1 MPVSTVVCTVTPE
14 TATESETAKQP
25 ELHPDLNLEL
35 FEPFTR
41 LIQIEVMGQT
51 FSVPENNTLL
61 RCFQYVAFEPISY
74 GGFCWNGTCRT
85 CEVHYHQGDDRDR
98 QCLTC
103 CTRVSEGMVIIEVS
117 PEIRF
122 E

>member
-1 MPVSTVVCTVTPE
+1 MPVSTVVCPATPE

-41 LIQIEVMGQT
+41 LVQIEVMGRT

-74 GGFCWNGTCRT
+74 GGFCWNGTCRQ
-85 CEVHYHQGDDRDR
+85 CEVKYNVGDGRER

-103 CTRVSEGMVIIEVS
+103 CTKVVDGMKITETH

>member
-1 MPVSTVVCTVTPE
+1 MPVSTVVCEVAPAAE
-14 TATESETAKQP
+14 NESHP

-41 LIQIEVMGQT
+41 LVQIEVMGHT

-85 CEVHYHQGDDRDR
+85 CEVHYHNGDDRDR
-98 QCLTC
+98 RCLTC
-103 CTRVSEGMVIIEVS
+103 CTRVSDGMVITEVS